1 MDIINAQY
9 EQFAGQNIMVKA
21 TINGTEMYVP
31 LDPANTHYDEIMRQ
45 VDDGELTI
53 APAEED

>member
-45 VDDGELTI
+45 VE
-53 APAEED
+53 AN